1 MKARSAWRRLAGVT
15 CAVASRRSLAAERQL
30 KIGGVMAKSAKAAA
44 AAAAAQRNK
53 AWRGGGSGE
62 NGVKRRQRGT
72 AAWRRCIAA
81 GMKLLLALRLA
92 CGA

>member
-62 NGVKRRQRGT
+62 NGVNVAAARRGGVAALHRGRHET
-72 AAWRRCIAA
+72 LAGAAAF
-81 GMKLLLALRLA
+81 LRA
-92 CGA
+92 